1 MTNNLKSP
9 LTSSESK
16 TCMAQSLNDIV
27 LPDATERTTLIQE
40 LALTNTGMQTPD
52 VTKAAAAYTTQIT
65 SPFLN
70 AMTNVSSHSRTTAL
84 AEITNTAK
92 SRKTSV
98 AATQECLTIKATER
112 LLPTDHMTSDANSP
126 SATPM
131 KTFFAYHMTL
141 PPVVRRGKSV
151 AQRLIRS
158 STCMKSSSNT
168 VANKTVINSIE
179 QFKSRLTAPAIPQTD
194 DPNAPWTTSSKPQ
207 IMSSSIHNTTSAS
220 GIAPYTN
227 LMLPPQNIPLTL
239 SLAPYTTVQ
248 SAPQFSAASQ
258 VVYAS
263 PLTAI
268 KTTQASTF
276 VPASQATSLGA
287 TFKSSPVPTYL
298 LSSSLSS
305 MAVPTA
311 TQSEVNLV
319 TYTTDMRTPAGMYLR
334 STEETHLNTSS
345 SHFKTPT
352 AKRRIAPKANLKTSD
367 IERKTPDIDRKTPDV
382 DGKTP
387 DIGGARKR
395 TYSKRKTNVY

>member
-1 MTNNLKSP
+1 MTKNLKSP

-16 TCMAQSLNDIV
+16 TCISQSLNDIV
-27 LPDATERTTLIQE
+27 LPDATESTSLIQE
-40 LALTNTGMQTPD
+40 LASTNTGMLTPD
-52 VTKAAAAYTTQIT
+52 LTTAAAAYTTQIT

-70 AMTNVSSHSRTTAL
+70 AMTTVSAL

-98 AATQECLTIKATER
+98 AATQEFLTIKATER
-112 LLPTDHMTSDANSP
+112 LLPTDHMTSNANSP

-131 KTFFAYHMTL
+131 KKFCAYHMTL

-151 AQRLIRS
+151 AQRLIRASICMTS
-158 STCMKSSSNT
+158 SLNT
-168 VANKTVINSIE
+168 VANKTVSNSIE
-179 QFKSRLTAPAIPQTD
+179 QLTSRLTAPAVPQTND
-194 DPNAPWTTSSKPQ
+194 ATAPWTTSSKPQ
-207 IMSSSIHNTTSAS
+207 IMSGSTHSTTSAS
-220 GIAPYTN
+220 NVASYTN

-248 SAPQFSAASQ
+248 SAPQISAPSQ
-258 VVYAS
+258 AVYAS

-268 KTTQASTF
+268 MTTQASTF
-276 VPASQATSLGA
+276 VPTPQATSLGA

-305 MAVPTA
+305 MSVPTA
-311 TQSEVNLV
+311 TQSDVNLV
-319 TYTTDMRTPAGMYLR
+319 PYTTDMRTPAGMYLR
-334 STEETHLNTSS
+334 STEETHLDTSS

-367 IERKTPDIDRKTPDV
+367 IERKTPDIDRKTPD
-382 DGKTP
+382 
-387 DIGGARKR
+387 IGG
-395 TYSKRKTNVY
+395 TYSKRNTNVY